1 LTLTGNLRLCPS
13 RVLLG
18 VAENLQFEEQIFY
31 RQHLRCFGKRQW
43 EKILN
48 SALEG
53 PAKAGPSGLGYLL
66 NLNLFEDCLIIRE
79 SASVADVTIL
89 RLFRNMLIL
98 FFFRVLIPLPAALVY
113 KVLPDKIPLGLPG
126 GVSLLL

>member
-1 LTLTGNLRLCPS
+1 MPF

-43 EKILN
+43 EKILS

-53 PAKAGPSGLGYLL
+53 PAKTGPFGLGYLFYRTGEKS
-66 NLNLFEDCLIIRE
+66 N
-79 SASVADVTIL
+79 
-89 RLFRNMLIL
+89 IL
-98 FFFRVLIPLPAALVY
+98 FIFFACLHALQGVYALQGAKKMSVVWSCHNTTEKAPVPLAV
-113 KVLPDKIPLGLPG
+113 
-126 GVSLLL
+126 

>member
-1 LTLTGNLRLCPS
+1 MTPVPFDPDGQPS
-13 RVLLG
+13 LLG

-53 PAKAGPSGLGYLL
+53 PA
-66 NLNLFEDCLIIRE
+66 R
-79 SASVADVTIL
+79 
-89 RLFRNMLIL
+89 
-98 FFFRVLIPLPAALVY
+98 
-113 KVLPDKIPLGLPG
+113 
-126 GVSLLL
+126 

>member
-1 LTLTGNLRLCPS
+1 MPFDPDGQPVFMPF

-31 RQHLRCFGKRQW
+31 RQHLRCFGKRQR

-53 PAKAGPSGLGYLL
+53 PARAGPSGLGYLL
-66 NLNLFEDCLIIRE
+66 VLIQSWPLWIDCL
-79 SASVADVTIL
+79 L
-89 RLFRNMLIL
+89 
-98 FFFRVLIPLPAALVY
+98 
-113 KVLPDKIPLGLPG
+113 KVIGWEEGKKWKRPIQQ
-126 GVSLLL
+126 

>member
-1 LTLTGNLRLCPS
+1 RRTPVPFDPDGQPS
-13 RVLLG
+13 FMPFRVLLG

-66 NLNLFEDCLIIRE
+66 PEGVLKQFKILIDNFCGVRQ
-79 SASVADVTIL
+79 
-89 RLFRNMLIL
+89 RLMG
-98 FFFRVLIPLPAALVY
+98 
-113 KVLPDKIPLGLPG
+113 K
-126 GVSLLL
+126 